1 MSCESFGEFRF
12 NLGRRFNHPSRSKDG
27 LSLSN
32 GLNSLIISSRGF
44 ECYISLLE
52 IMSCESFGDFKFNF
66 GCLLLGQRR
75 DCHFEMALTHLLLV
89 LEVRNAKVA
98 YRNSCLVNLL
108 MSLNLTLGASFK
120 IKGGFIVL
128 MALTH
133 LLSVLEV
140 QDVKLAHRKCCLV
153 NLLMSLNL
161 TMGASFKVKGGSIIF
176 NGLNSL
182 IISYTGLD

>member
-1 MSCESFGEFRF
+1 
-12 NLGRRFNHPSRSKDG
+12 
-27 LSLSN
+27 
-32 GLNSLIISSRGF
+32 
-44 ECYISLLE
+44 
-52 IMSCESFGDFKFNF
+52 
-66 GCLLLGQRR
+66 
-75 DCHFEMALTHLLLV
+75 MALSHLLLV
-89 LEVRNAKVA
+89 LEVWNAKVA

-120 IKGGFIVL
+120 IKGGSIVL